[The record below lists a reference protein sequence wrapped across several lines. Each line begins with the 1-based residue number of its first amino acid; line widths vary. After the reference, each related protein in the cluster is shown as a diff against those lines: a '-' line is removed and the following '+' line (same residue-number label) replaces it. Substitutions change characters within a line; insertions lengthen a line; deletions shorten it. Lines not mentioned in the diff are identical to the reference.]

1 MSNNTFEK
9 WQDALPYIGKQ
20 VGVRVVESPDIKGR
34 LSGIDFLLNDKTGDI
49 EGVYLKLTGQYGR
62 YEFWKCYPLVMQGI
76 AHAPYIPVATATNV
90 NGEIIWY
97 RNKWKNLWLK
107 FKRLFYK
114 SKNYKDHMKYMNR
127 KIIW

>member
-20 VGVRVVESPDIKGR
+20 VGVRVVESPDIKGAFTGLDFWTDENTGEIKKVFIR
-34 LSGIDFLLNDKTGDI
+34 LN
-49 EGVYLKLTGQYGR
+49 EWPGR
-62 YEFWKCYPLVMQGI
+62 YEFWECYPVTVQGI
-76 AHAPYIPVATATNV
+76 AYAPYIPVATATDV